1 MKDFDLNSTFVR
13 YELVYLVYYSPWKW
27 SMLEKALDRYDFE
40 RPGIIRVD
48 LMQTI
53 RRNGYDL
60 DIDGKPKINHNNRP
74 WEKLLKFR
82 STHFDLSPITGY
94 SMDNIINTFD
104 DYYTA
109 SQQDALINAL
119 ALRRCAINAANKCH
133 ENVKSFL
140 GIDKY

>member
-1 MKDFDLNSTFVR
+1 MLLSKIKMTDFDLNSTFVR

-60 DIDGKPKINHNNRP
+60 DIDGKPKIYHNNHP
-74 WEKLLKFR
+74 WH
-82 STHFDLSPITGY
+82 TI
-94 SMDNIINTFD
+94 
-104 DYYTA
+104 
-109 SQQDALINAL
+109 
-119 ALRRCAINAANKCH
+119 
-133 ENVKSFL
+133 
-140 GIDKY
+140 